1 MQIATYVTLFLSL
14 SALFVPVCQIRVPY
28 PPAKNRLKFAEHR
41 ELSHGGVQ
49 HLMLC
54 TNFVLATFRPFPIGK
69 GDNTDGQA
77 GVPKFEVAE
86 GATETLHRHPS
97 LLAAAPVAAR
107 QASPCSSAVVG
118 PAAVLADGDVARAPH
133 LAAGLGLARVIDSCR
148 RWPIQPTSISL
159 GLTILDGKLYPPF

>member
-1 MQIATYVTLFLSL
+1 M
-14 SALFVPVCQIRVPY
+14 
-28 PPAKNRLKFAEHR
+28 
-41 ELSHGGVQ
+41 
-49 HLMLC
+49 
-54 TNFVLATFRPFPIGK
+54 
-69 GDNTDGQA
+69 
-77 GVPKFEVAE
+77 PKFEVAE

-118 PAAVLADGDVARAPH
+118 PAAVLADGDVAGAPH

-159 GLTILDGKLYPPF
+159 GLTIGWKNPPF

>member
-1 MQIATYVTLFLSL
+1 MQIATYVTLFPSL
-14 SALFVPVCQIRVPY
+14 PALFVCKIRVPY
-28 PPAKNRLKFAEHR
+28 SPAKNRLKFAEEW

-69 GDNTDGQA
+69 GDNTDGQ
-77 GVPKFEVAE
+77 GCPSLLEVAE

-118 PAAVLADGDVARAPH
+118 PAAVLADGDVAGAPH
-133 LAAGLGLARVIDSCR
+133 LAAGQR
-148 RWPIQPTSISL
+148 RRP
-159 GLTILDGKLYPPF
+159 